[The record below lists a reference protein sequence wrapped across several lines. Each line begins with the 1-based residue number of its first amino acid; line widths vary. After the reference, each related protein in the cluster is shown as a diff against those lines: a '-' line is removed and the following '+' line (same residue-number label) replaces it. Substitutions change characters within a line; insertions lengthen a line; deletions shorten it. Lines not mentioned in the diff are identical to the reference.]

1 MSAVRALFLILISV
15 VLAAVLMGIL
25 AWSVLARG
33 TSARD
38 EPSQLETVVARR
50 LRQWA
55 IPAHARHARS
65 PVPASADVVAE
76 GRAHFADHCA
86 VCHANDGSGRS
97 EFGPGLYPKPPDLRQ
112 SPTQSMTDGE
122 ICYIIHNGIRFTG
135 MPAFGSGPP
144 DQDVDSWK
152 LVHFI
157 RHLPAITPSELQQME
172 RLNPKSPGEQEQV
185 PAVPAASPQRRAQ
198 PQTTPHR
205 HHHHH

>member
-1 MSAVRALFLILISV
+1 MSAGRAFFLVSISV
-15 VLAAVLMGIL
+15 ILAALLMGVL

-38 EPSQLETVVARR
+38 EPSRLETVVARR

-55 IPAHARHARS
+55 IPAHARHARN
-65 PVPASADVVAE
+65 PVRASEDVVAE
-76 GRAHFADHCA
+76 ARSHFADHCA
-86 VCHANDGSGRS
+86 ICHANDGSGRS

-112 SPTQSMTDGE
+112 SPTQSMSDGE
-122 ICYIIHNGIRFTG
+122 LCYIIHNGIRFTG

-144 DQDVDSWK
+144 EQDVDSWK

-157 RHLPAITPSELQQME
+157 RHLPAITQAELEEME
-172 RLNPKSPGEQEQV
+172 RLNPKSPAEQEQA
-185 PAVPAASPQRRAQ
+185 PAEPPARSEQGQA
-198 PQTTPHR
+198 QTTPHR